1 MKQNNQAQIC
11 RKIGIII
18 GSLLNICVTLVLALV
33 KAVSSEAKNVSKGFD
48 EAEDVKFVEETKPVE
63 EIKENDEVDIDAE
76 IERLIALKQAKKTNK
91 ED

>member
-1 MKQNNQAQIC
+1 MEQNNQAQIC

-48 EAEDVKFVEETKPVE
+48 EAEEVTSEDTKPVE
-63 EIKENDEVDIDAE
+63 ETKNEEVDIDAE
-76 IERLIALKQAKKTNK
+76 IERLMALKQAKEINK

>member
-1 MKQNNQAQIC
+1 MKQNNQAEIC

-48 EAEDVKFVEETKPVE
+48 EAEEVKETVNNNEVENKNNTKG
-63 EIKENDEVDIDAE
+63 IDDIDAE
-76 IERLIALKQAKKTNK
+76 IERLMALKQAKESNNN
-91 ED
+91 

>member
-1 MKQNNQAQIC
+1 MEQNNQAQIC

-48 EAEDVKFVEETKPVE
+48 EAEDVKSEDTKPIE
-63 EIKENDEVDIDAE
+63 EIKDDEVDIDAE
-76 IERLIALKQAKKTNK
+76 IERLMALKQAKETNK
-91 ED
+91 EN

>member
-1 MKQNNQAQIC
+1 MKQNNQAEIC

-48 EAEDVKFVEETKPVE
+48 EAEEVEETIETKNE
-63 EIKENDEVDIDAE
+63 KNTEGIDDIDAE
-76 IERLIALKQAKKTNK
+76 IERLIALKQAKESNK

>member
-1 MKQNNQAQIC
+1 MEQNNQAQIC

-48 EAEDVKFVEETKPVE
+48 EAEDVKSVEEV
-63 EIKENDEVDIDAE
+63 KENDEVDIDAE
-76 IERLIALKQAKKTNK
+76 IERLMALKQAKETNK

>member
-1 MKQNNQAQIC
+1 MKQNNQAEIC

-48 EAEDVKFVEETKPVE
+48 EAEEVEKTIET
-63 EIKENDEVDIDAE
+63 ENEVNDIDAE
-76 IERLIALKQAKKTNK
+76 IERLMALKQAKESNNN
-91 ED
+91 

>member
-1 MKQNNQAQIC
+1 MKQNNQAEIC

-48 EAEDVKFVEETKPVE
+48 EAEEVEETIETK
-63 EIKENDEVDIDAE
+63 NEVDDIDAE
-76 IERLIALKQAKKTNK
+76 IERLMALKQAKEINK

>member
-1 MKQNNQAQIC
+1 MEQNNQAQIC

-48 EAEDVKFVEETKPVE
+48 EAEDVKSVEETKIVE
-63 EIKENDEVDIDAE
+63 EVKDNEVDIDAE
-76 IERLIALKQAKKTNK
+76 IERLMALKQAKESNK
-91 ED
+91 D

>member
-1 MKQNNQAQIC
+1 MKNNNQAEIC

-48 EAEDVKFVEETKPVE
+48 EAEEVEETIETKNE
-63 EIKENDEVDIDAE
+63 KNTEGIDDIDAE
-76 IERLIALKQAKKTNK
+76 IERLMALKQAKESNNN
-91 ED
+91 

>member
-1 MKQNNQAQIC
+1 MKQNNQAEIC

-48 EAEDVKFVEETKPVE
+48 EAEEVTSENTKSVET
-63 EIKENDEVDIDAE
+63 ENEVNDIDAE
-76 IERLIALKQAKKTNK
+76 IERLIALKQAKESNNN
-91 ED
+91 

>member
-1 MKQNNQAQIC
+1 MEQNNQAQIC

-48 EAEDVKFVEETKPVE
+48 EAEDVKSVEETKIVE
-63 EIKENDEVDIDAE
+63 EVKDDEVNIDAE
-76 IERLIALKQAKKTNK
+76 IERLMALKQAKESNK
-91 ED
+91 D

>member
-1 MKQNNQAQIC
+1 MKQNNQAEIC

-48 EAEDVKFVEETKPVE
+48 EAEEVKSVEETKPVE
-63 EIKENDEVDIDAE
+63 DTKDDEINIDAE
-76 IERLIALKQAKKTNK
+76 IERLMALKQAKEINK

>member
-1 MKQNNQAQIC
+1 MEQNNQAQIC

-48 EAEDVKFVEETKPVE
+48 EAEDVKSVEENKIVE
-63 EIKENDEVDIDAE
+63 EVKDDEIDIDAE
-76 IERLIALKQAKKTNK
+76 IERLMALKQAKEINK

>member
-1 MKQNNQAQIC
+1 MEQNNQAQIC

-48 EAEDVKFVEETKPVE
+48 EAEDVKSVEETKIVE
-63 EIKENDEVDIDAE
+63 EVKDDEVDIDAE
-76 IERLIALKQAKKTNK
+76 IERLMALKQAKESNK
-91 ED
+91 D

>member
-1 MKQNNQAQIC
+1 MKQNNQAEIC

-48 EAEDVKFVEETKPVE
+48 EAEEVEETIETKNE
-63 EIKENDEVDIDAE
+63 KNTEGIDDIDAE
-76 IERLIALKQAKKTNK
+76 IERLMALKQAKESNNN
-91 ED
+91 

>member
-1 MKQNNQAQIC
+1 MKQNNQAEIC

-48 EAEDVKFVEETKPVE
+48 EAEDVKSVEETKPVE
-63 EIKENDEVDIDAE
+63 DTKDDEINIDAE
-76 IERLIALKQAKKTNK
+76 IERLMALKQAKEINK

>member
-1 MKQNNQAQIC
+1 MEQNNQAQIC

-48 EAEDVKFVEETKPVE
+48 EAEDVKSIEENKIVE
-63 EIKENDEVDIDAE
+63 EIKDDEVDIDAE
-76 IERLIALKQAKKTNK
+76 IERLMALKQAKEVNK

>member
-1 MKQNNQAQIC
+1 MEQNNQAQIC

-33 KAVSSEAKNVSKGFD
+33 KAVSSEAKNVSKSFD
-48 EAEDVKFVEETKPVE
+48 EAEDVKSVEETKIVE
-63 EIKENDEVDIDAE
+63 EVKDDEVDIDAE
-76 IERLIALKQAKKTNK
+76 IERLMALKQAKEINK

>member
-1 MKQNNQAQIC
+1 MKQNNQAEIC

-48 EAEDVKFVEETKPVE
+48 EAEEVTSENTKSVKT
-63 EIKENDEVDIDAE
+63 ENEVKDIDAE
-76 IERLIALKQAKKTNK
+76 IERLMALKQAKESNNN
-91 ED
+91 

>member
-1 MKQNNQAQIC
+1 MKQNNQAEIC

-48 EAEDVKFVEETKPVE
+48 EAEEVTSENIKSVET
-63 EIKENDEVDIDAE
+63 ENEVNDIDAE
-76 IERLIALKQAKKTNK
+76 IERLMALKQAKESNNN
-91 ED
+91 

>member
-1 MKQNNQAQIC
+1 MEQNNQAQIC

-48 EAEDVKFVEETKPVE
+48 EAEDVKSVEEA
-63 EIKENDEVDIDAE
+63 KENDEVDIDAE
-76 IERLIALKQAKKTNK
+76 IERLMALKQAKEINK

>member
-1 MKQNNQAQIC
+1 MKQNNQAEIC

-48 EAEDVKFVEETKPVE
+48 EAEDVKSVE

-76 IERLIALKQAKKTNK
+76 IERLIALKQAKESNK
-91 ED
+91 D

>member
-1 MKQNNQAQIC
+1 MEQNNQAQIC

-48 EAEDVKFVEETKPVE
+48 EAEEVKSEDTKPIE
-63 EIKENDEVDIDAE
+63 TENKVDDIDAE
-76 IERLIALKQAKKTNK
+76 IERLMALKQAKESNNN
-91 ED
+91 

>member
-1 MKQNNQAQIC
+1 MKQNNQAEIC

-48 EAEDVKFVEETKPVE
+48 EAEEVEETIETK
-63 EIKENDEVDIDAE
+63 NEVDDIDAE
-76 IERLIALKQAKKTNK
+76 IERLMALKQAKESNK
-91 ED
+91 GN

>member
-1 MKQNNQAQIC
+1 MKNNNQAEIC

-48 EAEDVKFVEETKPVE
+48 EAEEVTSENTKSVE
-63 EIKENDEVDIDAE
+63 IENKVNDIDAE
-76 IERLIALKQAKKTNK
+76 IERLMALKQAKESNNN
-91 ED
+91 

>member
-1 MKQNNQAQIC
+1 MEQNNQAQIC

-48 EAEDVKFVEETKPVE
+48 EAEDVKSVEETKIVE
-63 EIKENDEVDIDAE
+63 EVKDDEVDIDAE
-76 IERLIALKQAKKTNK
+76 IERLMVLKQAKKINK

>member
-1 MKQNNQAQIC
+1 MKQNNQEEIC

-48 EAEDVKFVEETKPVE
+48 EAEKVTSENTKPVE
-63 EIKENDEVDIDAE
+63 TENEVNDIDAE
-76 IERLIALKQAKKTNK
+76 IERLIALKQVK
-91 ED
+91 ESNNN

>member
-1 MKQNNQAQIC
+1 MEQNNQAQIC

-48 EAEDVKFVEETKPVE
+48 EAEDVKSVEETKIVE
-63 EIKENDEVDIDAE
+63 KVKDDEVDIDAE
-76 IERLIALKQAKKTNK
+76 IERLMALKQAKESNK
-91 ED
+91 D

>member
-1 MKQNNQAQIC
+1 MKQNNQAEIC

-48 EAEDVKFVEETKPVE
+48 EAEEVEKTIETKNE
-63 EIKENDEVDIDAE
+63 KNTEGIDDIDAE
-76 IERLIALKQAKKTNK
+76 IERLMALKQAKESNNN
-91 ED
+91 

>member
-1 MKQNNQAQIC
+1 MEQNNQAQIC

-48 EAEDVKFVEETKPVE
+48 EAEDVKSVEETKIVE
-63 EIKENDEVDIDAE
+63 EVKNDEVDIDAE
-76 IERLIALKQAKKTNK
+76 IERLMALKQAKESNK
-91 ED
+91 D

>member
-1 MKQNNQAQIC
+1 MKQNNQAEIC

-48 EAEDVKFVEETKPVE
+48 EAEDVEET
-63 EIKENDEVDIDAE
+63 IKTENEKNTEGIDDIDAE
-76 IERLIALKQAKKTNK
+76 IERLMALKQAKESNNN
-91 ED
+91 

>member
-1 MKQNNQAQIC
+1 MKQNNQAEIC

-48 EAEDVKFVEETKPVE
+48 EAEEVEETIETKNE
-63 EIKENDEVDIDAE
+63 KNTEGIDDIDAE
-76 IERLIALKQAKKTNK
+76 IERLMALKQAKEYDNN
-91 ED
+91 

>member
-1 MKQNNQAQIC
+1 MEQNNQAQIC

-48 EAEDVKFVEETKPVE
+48 EAEDVKSVEEVKD
-63 EIKENDEVDIDAE
+63 DEVDIDAE
-76 IERLIALKQAKKTNK
+76 IERLMALKQAKEVNK

>member
-1 MKQNNQAQIC
+1 MEQNNQAQIC

-48 EAEDVKFVEETKPVE
+48 EAEDVKSIEETKPIE
-63 EIKENDEVDIDAE
+63 EIKDDEVDIDAE
-76 IERLIALKQAKKTNK
+76 IERLMALKQAKETNK
-91 ED
+91 KD

>member
-1 MKQNNQAQIC
+1 MEQNNQAQIC

-48 EAEDVKFVEETKPVE
+48 EAEEVISENTKSVK
-63 EIKENDEVDIDAE
+63 IENEVNDIDAE
-76 IERLIALKQAKKTNK
+76 IERLMALKQAKEINK